1 MVLIQYIILAF
12 LQHNKDN
19 NTTVNRSQLNNRSQ
33 YNFYWL
39 FRNSMGIHYIYK
51 PFSVV
56 MFKIKKNALL
66 VDSNCCSSVITAIV
80 GRGRIKDDQNSQ
92 EISVH
97 GFYDTVDC

>member
-66 VDSNCCSSVITAIV
+66 KGPGNYSKCRLSPLLFFD
-80 GRGRIKDDQNSQ
+80 
-92 EISVH
+92 
-97 GFYDTVDC
+97 